1 MKPSGPMTQGM
12 RRTMQL
18 TGLLLVMAFAVLAW
32 LTRKTPPVADTAQG
46 EEVYASHDCSDCHL
60 GVNILR
66 QKREKKE
73 AGLIRVRK
81 DLTELVSFLQADAR
95 HRSFVMISA
104 EDRKN
109 LIEYLRSLVIP

>member
-1 MKPSGPMTQGM
+1 MPLGL
-12 RRTMQL
+12 RRILQL
-18 TGLLLVMAFAVLAW
+18 TGFLLIMAFAALAW
-32 LTRKTPPVADTAQG
+32 LARKTPPVADAAQG
-46 EEVYASHDCSDCHL
+46 EEVYASHDCTDCHL

-81 DLTELVSFLQADAR
+81 DISELVSFLQADAR
-95 HRSFVMISA
+95 HRSFAMISA

-109 LIEYLRSLVIP
+109 LIEYLRTLVIP